1 MFQAS
6 RVSQAVF
13 LSLSLS
19 LSLAIGCLRHIVS
32 GIRMSQDVAEL
43 RSLKHIACETSQGL
57 V

>member
-13 LSLSLS
+13 LSLS